1 MTQQSRTRA
10 SLIVVLGA
18 FAALLPACS
27 GVVPPRFEAVG
38 VRTGERTDEG
48 LVLLFDLEATNDNPE
63 PMQLQTAEY
72 TLSIEGEEVFSGIR
86 SPEASIRRFGTQR
99 IELPAVIPFDR
110 AIASGSPAYR
120 IDGTFSYLEPG
131 RLAEVLFDADVR
143 VPKTTLA
150 VSGVID
156 FGDR

>member
-1 MTQQSRTRA
+1 MRFNCTRFGVFVA
-10 SLIVVLGA
+10 LGA
-18 FAALLPACS
+18 LLALLPACS

-48 LVLLFDLEATNDNPE
+48 LVLVFDIEATNDNPD

-99 IELPAVIPFDR
+99 IALPAVIPFDR
-110 AIASGSPAYR
+110 ALGSGAPAYR
-120 IDGTFSYLEPG
+120 INGTFSYLEPG

-143 VPKTTLA
+143 VPKTALS

-156 FGDR
+156 FGE